1 MLNNK
6 KQIYYNQQKINK
18 NFTYNLPQ
26 ISKILY
32 IQALSLNINNLNI
45 ILQNNKIKIFR
56 ATFIN
61 NIYKTFLFNKLS
73 IKTNKNLFFLANISF
88 LQRLYKKNILYP
100 SFFIS
105 FKKKKIITTSLGY
118 TSLQSRNNTKDI
130 KIKIKKKRFSINFFY
145 KFYTFSHM

>member
-26 ISKILY
+26 ISTILY
-32 IQALSLNINNLNI
+32 IQTLSLNINNLNI

>member
-18 NFTYNLPQ
+18 NLNYNLPQ

-45 ILQNNKIKIFR
+45 ILQNNKIKNFR
-56 ATFIN
+56 ATFIS
-61 NIYKTFLFNKLS
+61 NIYKTFLFNKLA
-73 IKTNKNLFFLANISF
+73 IKINKNLFFLANISF
-88 LQRLYKKNILYP
+88 LHRLYKKNILYP

-105 FKKKKIITTSLGY
+105 FKKKKIIMGSLGY
-118 TSLQSRNNTKDI
+118 TSLQSRNNIKDL

-145 KFYTFSHM
+145 KFYTFFHM

>member
-6 KQIYYNQQKINK
+6 KQINYNQQKINK

-32 IQALSLNINNLNI
+32 IQALCLNINNLNI

-61 NIYKTFLFNKLS
+61 IIYKTFLFNKLA
-73 IKTNKNLFFLANISF
+73 IKTNKNLFFLANINF

-118 TSLQSRNNTKDI
+118 TWLQSQNNTKDI
-130 KIKIKKKRFSINFFY
+130 KIKIKKKRFSTNFFY